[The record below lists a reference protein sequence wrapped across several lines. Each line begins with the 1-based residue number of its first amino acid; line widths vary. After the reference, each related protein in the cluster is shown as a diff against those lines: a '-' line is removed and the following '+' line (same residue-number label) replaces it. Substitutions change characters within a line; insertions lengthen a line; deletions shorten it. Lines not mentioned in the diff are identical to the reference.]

1 MFTEEYV
8 AIWRQWVTVIE
19 NRAPIPYMNFISG
32 SFRLINSYYNN
43 VIMSAMAPQISG
55 LMVLFSTVY
64 SDADQRKY
72 QSSASL
78 AFVRGIHRW
87 PVYDPPKKASNAE
100 KFPFDDVIMIHSWF
114 MNMAQWFQTK
124 NDDQLTSTKQVKR
137 EILRFCVTLSR
148 FLVHF
153 HFQKSWWHKKVNCL
167 PYNFRKWDL
176 THIACC

>member
-1 MFTEEYV
+1 
-8 AIWRQWVTVIE
+8 
-19 NRAPIPYMNFISG
+19 
-32 SFRLINSYYNN
+32 
-43 VIMSAMAPQISG
+43 MSAMAPQITG

-87 PVYDPPKKASNAE
+87 PVPMTGVWTAKKASNAE

-124 NDDQLTSTKQVKR
+124 NDDQLTSTKQCSGQVC
-137 EILRFCVTLSR
+137 IL
-148 FLVHF
+148 
-153 HFQKSWWHKKVNCL
+153 
-167 PYNFRKWDL
+167 YDE
-176 THIACC
+176 A